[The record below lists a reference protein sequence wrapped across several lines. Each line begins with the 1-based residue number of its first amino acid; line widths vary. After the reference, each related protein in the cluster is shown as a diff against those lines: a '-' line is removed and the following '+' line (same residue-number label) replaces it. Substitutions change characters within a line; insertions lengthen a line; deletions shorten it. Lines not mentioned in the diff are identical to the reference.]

1 MTTIAT
7 KESKTEEDD
16 FHSSYKTKD
25 LTFQDVLQT
34 IVATVNPKKIVEY
47 GILDGFSL
55 NTFITHAA
63 PDCQLYAY
71 DIFEKFVGNGAR
83 KEILNARFSQH
94 ENVAIEEGDFY
105 DSPTLLEDGTVD
117 ILHIDIANN
126 GDVYEFAVTNLVQKL
141 SDHGVMILEGG
152 TPARDEVEWMS
163 KYNKRPINPYL
174 QSLKDSDSVTVS
186 IIGHFPGLTIVKK
199 K

>member
-7 KESKTEEDD
+7 KESKTEEDN

-63 PDCQLYAY
+63 SGCQVYAY
-71 DIFEKFVGNGAR
+71 DIFEKFVGNG
-83 KEILNARFSQH
+83 
-94 ENVAIEEGDFY
+94 VY
-105 DSPTLLEDGTVD
+105 PTLC
-117 ILHIDIANN
+117 N
-126 GDVYEFAVTNLVQKL
+126 Q
-141 SDHGVMILEGG
+141 
-152 TPARDEVEWMS
+152 
-163 KYNKRPINPYL
+163 
-174 QSLKDSDSVTVS
+174 
-186 IIGHFPGLTIVKK
+186 
-199 K
+199 